1 MIWSRREIVC
11 REVVELITDYI
22 EGALPR
28 AERRSL
34 EAHLRGCE
42 HCSEYLR
49 QMRITI
55 ELTGRLR
62 TEDLTPHMRSELGAL
77 YRRWRAAQG

>member
-1 MIWSRREIVC
+1 MILSRREIPC
-11 REVVELITDYI
+11 QEVVELITDYI

-49 QMRITI
+49 QMRVTI
-55 ELTGRLR
+55 ELTGTLR
-62 TEDLTPHMRSELGAL
+62 TEDLTPPMRAELTDL